1 MFEHHCL
8 LKWSLISKTQK
19 IQRYFLAD
27 TIQKATVRK
36 SNVPVK
42 SRNEFR
48 WEHWVSLI
56 GVMREKVTR
65 NIVNWN
71 KHPPDCKGSLHN
83 WATFVAAR
91 KDFEKG
97 DELYRERERNNL
109 SFRIRFEAWKLLV
122 QLLNPDA
129 LPNELQRLLCRAVA
143 YIRFAR
149 VENKCFFCEYYSD
162 LQKGLLQPHMIV
174 AFFESLTLTFIMYLL
189 CIPER
194 ALDPERKRNLL
205 LYQLC

>member
-1 MFEHHCL
+1 MKLGKEKKNILLLKNKLSDILLFLLLSLAGKLTLFNYSSVNRYILFIIIFMVEHHCL

-27 TIQKATVRK
+27 TIQKATRRK

-48 WEHWVSLI
+48 WEHWVSFI

-97 DELYRERERNNL
+97 DKLYRERERNNL
-109 SFRIRFEAWKLLV
+109 SSRIRFEA
-122 QLLNPDA
+122 
-129 LPNELQRLLCRAVA
+129 
-143 YIRFAR
+143 
-149 VENKCFFCEYYSD
+149 
-162 LQKGLLQPHMIV
+162 
-174 AFFESLTLTFIMYLL
+174 
-189 CIPER
+189 
-194 ALDPERKRNLL
+194 
-205 LYQLC
+205 